1 VDFHELPW
9 RVLGE
14 GRRRF
19 FLGFVEISTALA
31 KLDLCGIVTRHSED
45 GPVPPDVSLRE
56 PDIDGAKRRYQEMRQ
71 MRKLAGAGI
80 VLAALVSL
88 SGSAVAQQKGKAKTE
103 AKPAAVAAPKIEI
116 APETR
121 DAGTIAKGQVIETTF
136 VVKNSGGSD
145 LIISDARPGCGC
157 TVASFDKLIKPGT
170 EGKIVTSVDTKSF
183 SGPISK
189 SLLVLSND
197 PDRPQLNLFIKATVK
212 PFVDVLPQPY
222 VRFAVVKGD
231 SDTREVILVSE
242 EKAFKPSVAEV
253 AQPYVKADVAPA
265 GEKDKIAGHPGE
277 QYKLKITIGP
287 DAPEGL
293 LNAPI
298 RVSTGVSQQ
307 PTIEVPVSGLV
318 RERVS
323 VTPKLVNF
331 GNFTAGKDPITRNIV
346 VNNNKPQTAIKVT
359 RAEVSVPGFITD
371 VVPTQE
377 GVSYTVV
384 IKASDKVKKGA
395 LEGTVKL
402 YTTDKEKAVIELPL
416 RGEVL

>member
-1 VDFHELPW
+1 M
-9 RVLGE
+9 
-14 GRRRF
+14 
-19 FLGFVEISTALA
+19 
-31 KLDLCGIVTRHSED
+31 
-45 GPVPPDVSLRE
+45 RE
-56 PDIDGAKRRYQEMRQ
+56 
-71 MRKLAGAGI
+71 MRKLAAAGLA
-80 VLAALVSL
+80 LAALVAL
-88 SGSAVAQQKGKAKTE
+88 SGLAVAQQK
-103 AKPAAVAAPKIEI
+103 AKPKTDTKAAAPASKAVAAPKIEI
-116 APETR
+116 APETK
-121 DAGTIAKGQVIETTF
+121 DAGTVAKGQVIETTF

-189 SLLVLSND
+189 SLLIVSND
-197 PDRPQLNLFIKATVK
+197 PERPQLNLFIKATVK

-242 EKAFKPSVAEV
+242 EKTFKPSVAEV
-253 AQPYVKADVAPA
+253 AQPYVKAEVALA
-265 GEKDKIAGHPGE
+265 GEKDKIAGHPGD

-298 RVSTGVSQQ
+298 RVSTGVTQQ

-346 VNNNKPQTAIKVT
+346 VNNNKPQTAIRVT

-377 GVSYTVV
+377 GISYTVV

-402 YTTDKEKAVIELPL
+402 YTTDKEKAIIELPL